1 MAAGA
6 STDITITMTA
16 GTATGDFVNW
26 AEISSDDGNDIDS
39 TPDANQA
46 NDNQPAA
53 PGAPTDNVVD
63 NTAGDEDDHDP
74 APVSVEIF
82 DLALTKVY
90 TSDDLGNPTD
100 GVIAQ
105 GSNVTFTI
113 TVENQGTLD
122 AGTFDVT
129 DFLPAGFVLNDP
141 LWTDNGDGTATFTGG
156 PLLAGGI
163 LDIPITMTAAT
174 ATPGAAVNW
183 AEISSDDGD
192 DVDSTPDSDQ
202 TNDCLLYTSPSP
214 RDRTRSRMPSSA

>member
-1 MAAGA
+1 M
-6 STDITITMTA
+6 
-16 GTATGDFVNW
+16 
-26 AEISSDDGNDIDS
+26 
-39 TPDANQA
+39 
-46 NDNQPAA
+46 
-53 PGAPTDNVVD
+53 
-63 NTAGDEDDHDP
+63 
-74 APVSVEIF
+74 
-82 DLALTKVY
+82 Y

-113 TVENQGTLD
+113 TVENQGTID

-129 DFLPAGFVLNDP
+129 DFLPTGFVLNDAA
-141 LWTDNGDGTATFTGG
+141 WTDNGDGTATFTGG

-192 DVDSTPDSDQ
+192 DVDSTPDANQ
-202 TNDCLLYTSPSP
+202 ANDNQPAAPGAPTDNVVDNTSGDEDDHDPAGVSVATFDLALQKFYTSDTFGAPADGVIQAGSDVTFTITVTNQGALDAGTFDVTDFIP
-214 RDRTRSRMPSSA
+214 AGFLSLIHI